1 MTPYVFLI
9 PHAETVEQL
18 RNKILLNI
26 VSNGIMFLFLLFPYM
41 LLHFLHIYHR
51 LAIFIIKCFEVCEL
65 EWKDFLPI
73 TAGLKHTLFE
83 F

>member
-1 MTPYVFLI
+1 MTPYFFLI
-9 PHAETVEQL
+9 PHAETVKQL

-41 LLHFLHIYHR
+41 LLHFFKY
-51 LAIFIIKCFEVCEL
+51 
-65 EWKDFLPI
+65 LPQ
-73 TAGLKHTLFE
+73 TCYFYNQM